1 LNNQYSIDN
10 ERPAKWRA
18 FFVYLKLTIK
28 THIAQVKHIIISF
41 FLLTLL
47 ISCKKETNNPIVKV
61 QNKIPTY
68 PWRVK
73 EHWVDESTC
82 RKYIYTAN
90 NRLSQIKISQN
101 DEEIETITYAYSGN
115 KAIIT
120 SSKNNNQYTYFLN
133 LKGLADSCEFVL
145 PGYVY
150 IKRIFLY
157 NSENKIIRKL
167 ESGSIVSVPFQQRT
181 EYFYN
186 GSNLVREKIFEE
198 ENETIIDYEYD
209 NSLVNNL
216 QGTEFLETFISVQP
230 KLLTKAIFGV
240 DEENTYS
247 YEIESDSV
255 ITRND
260 FYYNGSSN
268 SNTYFLESVK

>member
-1 LNNQYSIDN
+1 MKRL
-10 ERPAKWRA
+10 
-18 FFVYLKLTIK
+18 L
-28 THIAQVKHIIISF
+28 ISF
-41 FLLTLL
+41 FLFTIV
-47 ISCKKETNNPIVKV
+47 ISCKKETNKPIVKV

-181 EYFYN
+181 EYYYA
-186 GSNLVREKIFEE
+186 GLNLIREKIYEE
-198 ENETIIDYEYD
+198 ENETIVDYEYD
-209 NSLVNNL
+209 DALVNKL

-230 KLLTKAIFGV
+230 KLLTKTIFGV
-240 DEENTYS
+240 EEENTYS

-255 ITRND
+255 IIRND
-260 FYYNGSSN
+260 SYSNGTISSN
-268 SNTYFLESVK
+268 RYVLEIVK